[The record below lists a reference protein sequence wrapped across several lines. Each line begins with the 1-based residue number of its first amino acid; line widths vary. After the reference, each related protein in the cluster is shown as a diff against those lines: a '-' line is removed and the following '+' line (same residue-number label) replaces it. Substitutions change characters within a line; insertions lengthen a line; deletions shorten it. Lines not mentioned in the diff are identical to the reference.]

1 MSDKITADTEVSGTE
16 LAAVLGLSKRRIEQ
30 LVQDGTIETVSKGRM
45 KLGDAVQ
52 AYIRSVTKP
61 IDEDDIKTEKARRKS
76 EAVLKSSRAAIAKY
90 QVQEL
95 QGKMHRAEDVAA
107 MTEELVYTV
116 RGALNA
122 LPGRLAV
129 DVAAAGSAA
138 EASNIIRGE
147 VHKIMLELS
156 AFRYDPAKY
165 EARVRERMSLSERD
179 TDDDE

>member
-30 LVQDGTIETVSKGRM
+30 LVQDGTIETVSKGKM
-45 KLGDAVQ
+45 MLGNAVQ

-61 IDEDDIKTEKARRKS
+61 IDEEDIKTEKARRKS

-107 MTEELVYTV
+107 MTEDMIFNF
-116 RGALNA
+116 RGALDA
-122 LPGRLAV
+122 LPGSVAI
-129 DVAAAGSAA
+129 DAAAATTPA
-138 EASNIIRGE
+138 EVSSIVRRE
-147 VHKIMLELS
+147 VGRIEAELS
-156 AFRYDPAKY
+156 RYRYDPAKY
-165 EARVRERMSLSERD
+165 EARVRERMSLSERVPE
-179 TDDDE
+179 DDE